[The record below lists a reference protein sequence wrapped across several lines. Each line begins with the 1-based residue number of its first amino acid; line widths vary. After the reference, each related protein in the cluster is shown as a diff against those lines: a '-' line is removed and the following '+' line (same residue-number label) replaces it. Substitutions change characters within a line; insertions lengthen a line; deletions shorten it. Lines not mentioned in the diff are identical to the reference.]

1 MYMGNATHEQANLM
15 LRLYEIRREE
25 KLRKARDWYVN
36 QYVPAASPEEFMAKY
51 PPGSEE
57 NAYIRMVTSY
67 WEMCAGLVNR
77 GLIDDEMFFENNGEI
92 WIVWEKTK
100 PVAPAWR
107 AFFANPHI
115 FANLESCVKRL
126 EAWREKM
133 APGTNEKMRQ
143 MFAQMRE
150 ARAKAAQS

>member
-1 MYMGNATHEQANLM
+1 MANATHDQANLM

-25 KLRKARDWYVN
+25 KLRKARDWYVS
-36 QYVPAASPEEFMAKY
+36 QYTPAASPEEFMAKY

-67 WEMCAGLVNR
+67 WEMCASIVNR
-77 GLIDDEMFFENNGEI
+77 GLIDDELFFENNGEI

-100 PVAPAWR
+100 PAAGAWR
-107 AFFANPHI
+107 AFFGNPHI
-115 FANLESCVKRL
+115 FENLENCVKRL
-126 EAWREKM
+126 EAWRERM

-143 MFAQMRE
+143 MFAQMAQ
-150 ARAKAAQS
+150 ARAQAAKK

>member
-1 MYMGNATHEQANLM
+1 MNMGNATHEQANLM
-15 LRLYEIRREE
+15 LRLFEIRREE

-57 NAYIRMVTSY
+57 NAYIRMVASY
-67 WEMCAGLVNR
+67 WEMCASLVNR
-77 GLIDDEMFFENNGEI
+77 GLIDDELFFENNGEI

-100 PVAPAWR
+100 SVAASWR
-107 AFFANPHI
+107 AFFGNPHV
-115 FANLESCVKRL
+115 FGHLENCVKRL
-126 EAWREKM
+126 EAWRESK

-143 MFAQMRE
+143 MFAQMAQ
-150 ARAKAAQS
+150 ARAQAAKK

>member
-1 MYMGNATHEQANLM
+1 MTMGNVSHEQANLM

-25 KLRKARDWYVN
+25 KLRKARDWFVN
-36 QYVPAASPEEFMAKY
+36 NYTPPASPDEFMKRF

-67 WEMCAGLVNR
+67 WEMCASLVNR
-77 GLIDDEMFFENNGEI
+77 GLIDDELFFENNGEI

-107 AFFANPHI
+107 AFFGNPRI
-115 FANLESCVKRL
+115 FANLENCVNRL
-126 EAWREKM
+126 EAWREKT
-133 APGTNEKMRQ
+133 APGTNEKVRQ
-143 MFAQMRE
+143 MFAAMRE

>member
-1 MYMGNATHEQANLM
+1 MIMGNATHEQANLM
-15 LRLYEIRREE
+15 LKLYEIRRED

-36 QYVPAASPEEFMAKY
+36 QYTPPSSPDEFMKRF

-67 WEMCAGLVNR
+67 WEMCASIVNR
-77 GLIDDEMFFENNGEI
+77 GLIDDELFFENNGEI

-115 FANLESCVKRL
+115 FGNLEKCVQRL
-126 EAWREKM
+126 EAWREKQ

-143 MFAQMRE
+143 MFAAMRE

>member
-1 MYMGNATHEQANLM
+1 MTMGNVSHEQANLM

-36 QYVPAASPEEFMAKY
+36 QYTPPASPDEFMKRF

-67 WEMCAGLVNR
+67 WEMCASIVNR
-77 GLIDDEMFFENNGEI
+77 GLIDDELFFENNGEI

-107 AFFANPHI
+107 AFFGNPRI
-115 FANLESCVKRL
+115 FANLESCVNRL
-126 EAWREKM
+126 EAWREKI
-133 APGTNEKMRQ
+133 APGTNEKVRQ
-143 MFAQMRE
+143 MFAAMRE